1 MATKITRRTRTI
13 GWAYSD
19 DAEPSSPAVTGT
31 VTQVLEARYEAL
43 SERRRRLGPE
53 VAYEPAHEVLWLG
66 TERLGR
72 LGLLDLLQ
80 LCRLVPGGPDP
91 VDSLTLA
98 LVRP

>member
-1 MATKITRRTRTI
+1 MKREIRWPLLTAALRLGKRFV
-13 GWAYSD
+13 AD
-19 DAEPSSPAVTGT
+19 D
-31 VTQVLEARYEAL
+31 EAL
-43 SERRRRLGPE
+43 RER
-53 VAYEPAHEVLWLG
+53 AAHEPAHEVLWLG